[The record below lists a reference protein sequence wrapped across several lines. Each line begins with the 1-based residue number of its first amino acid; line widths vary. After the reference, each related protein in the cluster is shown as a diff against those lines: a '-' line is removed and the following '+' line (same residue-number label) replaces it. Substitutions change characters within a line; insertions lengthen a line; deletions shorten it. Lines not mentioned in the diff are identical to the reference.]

1 MNQHPEAR
9 IARFQWVVLSIGL
22 VLLVTGAYLSIGVSV
37 WFGAPVS
44 LGALGWFGL
53 GLMSSPLV
61 RKDLFGDR
69 FELPNDA
76 AGIQTEGAKESGC
89 TD

>member
-1 MNQHPEAR
+1 MNPHPEAR
-9 IARFQWVVLSIGL
+9 IARFQWAVLFVGL
-22 VLLVTGAYLSIGVSV
+22 VLLVTSTYLSIGVSV
-37 WFGAPVS
+37 WLGVPVS

-69 FELPNDA
+69 FEHPNETADR
-76 AGIQTEGAKESGC
+76 QTEGATGSGC
-89 TD
+89 AN

>member
-1 MNQHPEAR
+1 MKQHPEAR

-22 VLLVTGAYLSIGVSV
+22 VLLAAGTYLSIWVSV

-69 FELPNDA
+69 FECPNE
-76 AGIQTEGAKESGC
+76 AGGIHTEGAKGSGC